1 MLKSLSEIH
10 WVKLIEVRIV
20 TQSQSTTPQ
29 IMNSPGNFYDT
40 AIWRGILELSMGFTI
55 TTNGTN
61 SWLVL
66 LDVMQQRGHNITC
79 MEFLGKTFN
88 SV

>member
-29 IMNSPGNFYDT
+29 IMNSPGNFYDA